1 MADVTLNIR
10 HNADQATGSVNSLSN
25 AMGRMAAN
33 SRSASTAGNAA
44 ANGFNKIGLACLNAG
59 RSASHG
65 ATGISK
71 FVSSLGRIAYYRA
84 IRTAIKYVGKAFS
97 DGLQA
102 AYAFSKANQPADY
115 AKLAGAMDGIKK
127 AASTMSL
134 QLGAAFGGLI
144 TAIAPVLIKIIN
156 LVTQAADAIT
166 RFFAALSG
174 SGYYKH
180 AAEGFD
186 DVGDS
191 AGGAGKKIKGLLASW
206 DELNVIGKES
216 GGGGGGSNTPDYS
229 GAYEWVEPF
238 SDWADLLQNGNFFGI
253 GQSINNALG
262 SILTVFDG
270 WLQKVRELHLGQKL
284 ADIIAGFFAPD
295 ENGEY
300 TTFKKAGETLADAL
314 IVILEFVEDFLR
326 DPPWDDIAGAFGA
339 FWDSFW
345 GKLKDSMDTTTI
357 TGGADGGFGEEGFQ
371 PYWDVIWNKLFPD
384 GWFTGNAPATGNALV
399 SKIDEEVFQPI
410 FEAIDNKINELD
422 QLIGNYMGLL
432 MAKADVW
439 EAKTKLAVLEWIAG
453 LTADITNGLAAM
465 ILKVKIWWQDVVVW
479 INEVDLS
486 WNEWLVGFYTAMEKI
501 KTPLQ
506 MVLNDLKQ
514 IILEKWGQLLRTLYD
529 DATTRKLLEYFGV
542 DLPGAIRNNNKAMG
556 EAQAEARELNEK
568 YEALKNGTYDVT
580 EEHAEIKDKIDSA
593 KKAIEDAKTKSAAY
607 KDELANM
614 KNVTAEDA
622 EQTGWL
628 KTAIENNTAALN
640 SAKDKVSVYEGELA
654 TLKGGMGE
662 TKTATEAATQK
673 TGAFVNVLNEV
684 DGTRKSKV
692 EAEVKDEAVQ
702 AYKKGLETPWGAKIG
717 VALQSGTE
725 TVLNTVK
732 GAFDAVK
739 DKTGKLTISQD
750 KKNPKPK
757 DLDKMATAY
766 NKFKDDSTK
775 NGTVNLTSSGDLLKT
790 VGETLFLVTITNLWN
805 NLDAGTK
812 KLKVDLDVDKTTKDF
827 VTGWNKMSDKTVR
840 FAISVDEEMK
850 SKWNYLVNKWN
861 KGPLADAYG
870 RLPLFAKDGGFL
882 EKGQLFIAREAGPEL
897 VGTMGGQTA
906 VANNEQIVS
915 GIQYGV
921 AQANSEQNELIRQQN
936 SILLQLLDKE
946 ITLSPSVAL
955 GQVMARSAALYGRA

>member
-180 AAEGFD
+180 ASEGFD

-262 SILTVFDG
+262 SILTVFDE
-270 WLQKVRELHLGQKL
+270 WLQKVRELHLGKKL
-284 ADIIAGFFAPD
+284 AEIVNGFFAPD

-314 IVILEFVEDFLR
+314 IVVLDAIEDFLTNADWDR
-326 DPPWDDIAGAFGA
+326 IGAAFKTFVKSFWDKLSEYFKTGGDEDFTPYWDADFDFDLADLFEEGSSGWNFIKTWQAIFGSIGDLFKQSTWDDI
-339 FWDSFW
+339 
-345 GKLKDSMDTTTI
+345 
-357 TGGADGGFGEEGFQ
+357 GF
-371 PYWDVIWNKLFPD
+371 D
-384 GWFTGNAPATGNALV
+384 
-399 SKIDEEVFQPI
+399 
-410 FEAIDNKINELD
+410 
-422 QLIGNYMGLL
+422 IGNGL
-432 MAKADVW
+432 
-439 EAKTKLAVLEWIAG
+439 EQIG
-453 LTADITNGLAAM
+453 L
-465 ILKVKIWWQDVVVW
+465 KFKIWWQKVVIW
-479 INEVDLS
+479 LNERDLE
-486 WNEWLVGFYTAMEKI
+486 WNEGLAKFYLGLEKV
-501 KTPLQ
+501 KVPLQ
-506 MVLNDLKQ
+506 MVFNDIKQIAIKGWKDFLELLNDSNAASFLAK
-514 IILEKWGQLLRTLYD
+514 I
-529 DATTRKLLEYFGV
+529 FGV
-542 DLPGAIRNNNKAMG
+542 DLPGAIEKANKAMTDAKT
-556 EAQAEARELNEK
+556 EAWYLDQE
-568 YEALKNGTYDVT
+568 YTALQNGTYDLSQKYPELTGKIDANKAAIADAKEKSAKYQEQLDTLQNGIDVT
-580 EEHAEIKDKIDSA
+580 TTATQAATAATGDLVKTVNEIDGTRTAILDTEFDENGEKVLQTVVQEISDYDKIDATADLGFDVPTEDQQRLKDAWNSVSA
-593 KKAIEDAKTKSAAY
+593 YGKASGTASLGYGYAAGALNTLNGAKTNLSEYGKISA
-607 KDELANM
+607 
-614 KNVTAEDA
+614 
-622 EQTGWL
+622 
-628 KTAIENNTAALN
+628 
-640 SAKDKVSVYEGELA
+640 SATIGINGDKAV
-654 TLKGGMGE
+654 
-662 TKTATEAATQK
+662 TEALPTIK
-673 TGAFVNVLNEV
+673 EAFN
-684 DGTRKSKV
+684 
-692 EAEVKDEAVQ
+692 
-702 AYKKGLETPWGAKIG
+702 
-717 VALQSGTE
+717 
-725 TVLNTVK
+725 
-732 GAFDAVK
+732 AVK
-739 DKTGKLTISQD
+739 DKTGTVTVNKAG
-750 KKNPKPK
+750 NAKPK
-757 DLDKMATAY
+757 DLDKLAASY
-766 NKFKDDSTK
+766 GKFKDDSAK
-775 NGTVNLTSSGDLLKT
+775 NGTLNLNSNGNLLEL
-790 VGETLFLVTITNLWN
+790 VAGTLFLTTVTNLWN
-805 NLDAGTK
+805 NLKAGTK
-812 KLKVDLDVDKTTKDF
+812 NLKVDLDVDKKAIDF
-827 VTGWNKMSDKTVR
+827 VSGWNKMSDKTVR

-850 SKWNYLVNKWN
+850 SKWNYLGKKWN
-861 KGPLADAYG
+861 NSPLASEYG
-870 RLPLFAKDGGFL
+870 TLPLFAKGGFP
-882 EKGQLFIAREAGPEL
+882 EKGQLFIANEAGPEL
-897 VGTMGGQTA
+897 VSTMGGQTA
-906 VANNEQIVS
+906 VANNDQIIA
-915 GIQYGV
+915 GIQRGTE
-921 AQANSEQNELIRQQN
+921 QANEEQNELLRGIYAGVMKMMQN
-936 SILLQLLDKE
+936 GL
-946 ITLSPSVAL
+946 TVSPSVGL
-955 GQVMARSAALYGRA
+955 GQVVARSNALYGRA

>member
-10 HNADQATGSVNSLSN
+10 HNADQATGSVISLSN

-166 RFFAALSG
+166 RFFAALAG

-262 SILTVFDG
+262 SVLTVFDG
-270 WLQKVRELHLGQKL
+270 WLQKVRELHLGKKL
-284 ADIIAGFFAPD
+284 AEIVNGFFAPD

-314 IVILEFVEDFLR
+314 IVVLDAIEDFLTNADWDR
-326 DPPWDDIAGAFGA
+326 IGGAFKTFVKSFWAKLSEYFKTGGDEDFTPYWDIDFDFDLADLFEEGSSGWNFIKTWQAIFGSIGDLFKQSTWDDI
-339 FWDSFW
+339 
-345 GKLKDSMDTTTI
+345 
-357 TGGADGGFGEEGFQ
+357 GF
-371 PYWDVIWNKLFPD
+371 D
-384 GWFTGNAPATGNALV
+384 
-399 SKIDEEVFQPI
+399 
-410 FEAIDNKINELD
+410 
-422 QLIGNYMGLL
+422 IGNGL
-432 MAKADVW
+432 
-439 EAKTKLAVLEWIAG
+439 EQIG
-453 LTADITNGLAAM
+453 L
-465 ILKVKIWWQDVVVW
+465 KFKIWWQKVVIW
-479 INEVDLS
+479 LNERDLE
-486 WNEWLVGFYTAMEKI
+486 WNEGLAKFYLGLEKV
-501 KTPLQ
+501 KVPLQ
-506 MVLNDLKQ
+506 MVFNDIKQIAIKGWKDFLELLNDSNAASFLAK
-514 IILEKWGQLLRTLYD
+514 I
-529 DATTRKLLEYFGV
+529 FGV
-542 DLPGAIRNNNKAMG
+542 DLPGAIEKANKAMTDAKT
-556 EAQAEARELNEK
+556 EAWYLDQE
-568 YEALKNGTYDVT
+568 YTALQNGTYDLSQKYPELTGAIGANKAAIADAKEKSEKYQEQLDALQNGIDVT
-580 EEHAEIKDKIDSA
+580 TTATQAATAATGDLVKTVNEIDGTRTAILDTEFDENGEKVLQTVVQEISDYDKIDATADLGFDVPTEDQKRLQDAWNSVSA
-593 KKAIEDAKTKSAAY
+593 YGKASGTASLGYGYAAGALNTLNGAKTNLSEYGKISA
-607 KDELANM
+607 
-614 KNVTAEDA
+614 
-622 EQTGWL
+622 
-628 KTAIENNTAALN
+628 
-640 SAKDKVSVYEGELA
+640 SATIGINGDKAV
-654 TLKGGMGE
+654 
-662 TKTATEAATQK
+662 TEALPTIK
-673 TGAFVNVLNEV
+673 EAFN
-684 DGTRKSKV
+684 
-692 EAEVKDEAVQ
+692 
-702 AYKKGLETPWGAKIG
+702 
-717 VALQSGTE
+717 
-725 TVLNTVK
+725 
-732 GAFDAVK
+732 AVK
-739 DKTGKLTISQD
+739 DKNGKLTISQD
-750 KKNPKPK
+750 KKNPSPK
-757 DLDKMATAY
+757 VLNTLATAY
-766 NKFKDDSTK
+766 DRFKNDSTK
-775 NGTVNLTSSGDLLKT
+775 KGTVSLTSGGDLLKT
-790 VGETLFLVTITNLWN
+790 VGETLLLATITNLWK
-805 NLDAGTK
+805 NLNAGTK
-812 KLKVDLDVDKTTKDF
+812 KLKVDLDVDKKAIDF
-827 VTGWNKMSDKTVR
+827 VSSWNKMSDKTVR

-850 SKWNYLVNKWN
+850 SKWNYLGKKWN
-861 KGPLADAYG
+861 NSPLASAYG
-870 RLPLFAKDGGFL
+870 RLPLFAHGGFP
-882 EKGQLFIAREAGPEL
+882 EKGQLFIANEAGPEL
-897 VGTMGGQTA
+897 VSTMGGQTA
-906 VANNEQIVS
+906 VANNDQIIA
-915 GIQYGV
+915 GIQRGTE
-921 AQANSEQNELIRQQN
+921 QANEEQNELLRQQN
-936 SILLQLLDKE
+936 SILMRLLNKE
-946 ITLSPSVAL
+946 FTLSPSVAL

>member
-84 IRTAIKYVGKAFS
+84 IRTAIKYVGKAFT

-134 QLGAAFGGLI
+134 QLGAAFGGLL

-262 SILTVFDG
+262 SVLTVFDG
-270 WLQKVRELHLGQKL
+270 WLQKVGELHLGKKL
-284 ADIIAGFFAPD
+284 AEIVNGFFAPD

-314 IVILEFVEDFLR
+314 IVVLDAIEDFLTNA
-326 DPPWDDIAGAFGA
+326 DWDRIGEAFKT
-339 FWDSFW
+339 FVKSFW
-345 GKLKDSMDTTTI
+345 AKLSEYFK
-357 TGGADGGFGEEGFQ
+357 TGGDENFT
-371 PYWDVIWNKLFPD
+371 PYWDVDSDFDLADLFEEGSSGWNFIKTWQAIFGSIGDLFKQSTWD
-384 GWFTGNAPATGNALV
+384 DIGF
-399 SKIDEEVFQPI
+399 D
-410 FEAIDNKINELD
+410 
-422 QLIGNYMGLL
+422 IGNGL
-432 MAKADVW
+432 
-439 EAKTKLAVLEWIAG
+439 EQIG
-453 LTADITNGLAAM
+453 L
-465 ILKVKIWWQDVVVW
+465 KFKIWWQKVVIW
-479 INEVDLS
+479 LNERDLE
-486 WNEWLVGFYTAMEKI
+486 WNEGLAKFYLGLEKV
-501 KTPLQ
+501 KVPLQ
-506 MVLNDLKQ
+506 MVFNDIKQIAIKGWKDFLELLNDSNAASFLAKM
-514 IILEKWGQLLRTLYD
+514 
-529 DATTRKLLEYFGV
+529 FGV
-542 DLPGAIRNNNKAMG
+542 DLPGAIEKANKAMTDAKT
-556 EAQAEARELNEK
+556 EAWYLDQE
-568 YEALKNGTYDVT
+568 YTALQNGTYDLSQKYPELTGAIGANKAAIADAKEKSEKYQEQLDALQNGIDVT
-580 EEHAEIKDKIDSA
+580 TTATQAATAATGDLVKTVNEIDGTRTATLTTEFDENGEKVLQTVVQEISDYDKIDATADLGFDVPTEDQKRLQDAWNSVSA
-593 KKAIEDAKTKSAAY
+593 YGKASGTASLGYGYAAGALNTLNGAKTSLDEYGKISANATIGINGD
-607 KDELANM
+607 KA
-614 KNVTAEDA
+614 VTDA
-622 EQTGWL
+622 LPTIKE
-628 KTAIENNTAALN
+628 
-640 SAKDKVSVYEGELA
+640 
-654 TLKGGMGE
+654 
-662 TKTATEAATQK
+662 
-673 TGAFVNVLNEV
+673 
-684 DGTRKSKV
+684 
-692 EAEVKDEAVQ
+692 
-702 AYKKGLETPWGAKIG
+702 
-717 VALQSGTE
+717 
-725 TVLNTVK
+725 
-732 GAFDAVK
+732 AFDAVK
-739 DKTGKLTISQD
+739 DKSGKLTISQD

-757 DLDKMATAY
+757 DLDKLATAY
-766 NKFKDDSTK
+766 GKFKDDSTK
-775 NGTVNLTSSGDLLKT
+775 NGTLTLNSGGNLLAMVSDALYLAVIS
-790 VGETLFLVTITNLWN
+790 NLWAGIS
-805 NLDAGTK
+805 AGTK
-812 KLKVDLDVDKTTKDF
+812 KLKVDLDVDKTAIDF
-827 VTGWNKMSDKTVR
+827 VDGWNKMSNKTLTFKLQVEDAMKNR
-840 FAISVDEEMK
+840 WNNFA
-850 SKWNYLVNKWN
+850 NNWN
-861 KGPLADAYG
+861 KVGALKQLFEVKTLAS
-870 RLPLFAKDGGFL
+870 GGMVD
-882 EKGQLFIAREAGPEL
+882 KGQLFVAREAGPEM

>member
-71 FVSSLGRIAYYRA
+71 FVSSLGRIAYYRM
-84 IRTAIKYVGKAFS
+84 IRTAIKYVGKAFT

-134 QLGAAFGGLI
+134 QLGAAFGGLL

-180 AAEGFD
+180 ASEGFD
-186 DVGDS
+186 DLGDS

-206 DELNVIGKES
+206 DELNVIGKET
-216 GGGGGGSNTPDYS
+216 GGGGSGSSTPDYS

-253 GQSINNALG
+253 GESINNALG

-357 TGGADGGFGEEGFQ
+357 TGGADGGFGEEGFK
-371 PYWDVIWNKLFPD
+371 PFWDVIWDKLFPD
-384 GWFTGNAPATGNALV
+384 GWFTGDAPATGNALI
-399 SKIDEEVFQPI
+399 SKIDEKVFRPI

-439 EAKTKLAVLEWIAG
+439 EAKTKLAVLNWIAE

-486 WNEWLVGFYTAMEKI
+486 WNEWLVSFYTAVEKI
-501 KTPLQ
+501 KVPLQ

-514 IILEKWGQLLRTLYD
+514 IFLQKWGEFLRSLD
-529 DATTRKLLEYFGV
+529 DPVTRKILDYLGI
-542 DLPGAIRNNNKAMG
+542 DLPAAIRKNNAAMG
-556 EAQAEARELNEK
+556 EAQKEARELDEK
-568 YEALKNGTYDVT
+568 YKALQDGTYDVT
-580 EEHAEIKDKIDSA
+580 QEHTWLKDKIDAA

-607 KDELANM
+607 GTELTNM
-614 KNVTAEDA
+614 KNVTAEDVK
-622 EQTGWL
+622 QTGWL
-628 KTAIENNTAALN
+628 KTAVDNNTAALN
-640 SAKDKVSVYEGELA
+640 TAKDKVATYKGELEK
-654 TLKGGMGE
+654 LKEGTDK
-662 TKTATEAATQK
+662 TKTATSEAK
-673 TGAFVNVLNEV
+673 VEVEGFVGELNGV
-684 DGTRKSKV
+684 SGTRKSTV
-692 EAEVKDEAVQ
+692 EASVKDDEVN
-702 AYKKGLETPWGAKIG
+702 AYKKALETPWGAKIG
-717 VALQSGTE
+717 VTLQTGTE
-725 TVLNTVK
+725 AVLNTVK
-732 GAFDAVK
+732 DAFDAVK
-739 DKTGKLTISQD
+739 DKTGKLTITQD
-750 KKNPKPK
+750 KKNPKPG
-757 DLDKMATAY
+757 DLNKMATAY
-766 NKFKDDSTK
+766 NQFKDNSTK
-775 NGTVNLTSSGDLLKT
+775 NGTLNLTKKGNLLEM
-790 VGETLFLVTITNLWN
+790 VGNSLYLTIITAAWN
-805 NLDAGTK
+805 NISAGTK
-812 KLKVDLDVDKTTKDF
+812 NLKLQVSVDKAIMEF
-827 VTGWNKMSDKTVR
+827 VAGWNKMSDKTVT
-840 FAISVDEEMK
+840 FKLQVEDAMK
-850 SKWNYLVNKWN
+850 YKWNSFVDKWN
-861 KGPLADAYG
+861 SVGALKSLFELKKLASG
-870 RLPLFAKDGGFL
+870 GILPNS
-882 EKGQLFIAREAGPEL
+882 GQLFIAREAGPEL

-906 VANNEQIVS
+906 VANNDQIVS

-936 SILLQLLDKE
+936 SILMQLLNKD
-946 ITLSPSVAL
+946 ITISPSVAL
-955 GQVMARSAALYGRA
+955 GQVVARSTAMYGRA

>member
-65 ATGISK
+65 ATSISK

-270 WLQKVRELHLGQKL
+270 WLQKVREMHLGKKL
-284 ADIIAGFFAPD
+284 AEIVNGFFAPD

-314 IVILEFVEDFLR
+314 IVVLEAIEDFLTNADWDR
-326 DPPWDDIAGAFGA
+326 IGEAFKTFVKSFWAKLSESFKTGGDGDFTPYWDEDSDFDLADLFEEGSSGWKFVKTWQAIFGSIGDLFKQSTWDDI
-339 FWDSFW
+339 
-345 GKLKDSMDTTTI
+345 
-357 TGGADGGFGEEGFQ
+357 GF
-371 PYWDVIWNKLFPD
+371 D
-384 GWFTGNAPATGNALV
+384 
-399 SKIDEEVFQPI
+399 
-410 FEAIDNKINELD
+410 
-422 QLIGNYMGLL
+422 IGNGL
-432 MAKADVW
+432 
-439 EAKTKLAVLEWIAG
+439 EQIG
-453 LTADITNGLAAM
+453 L
-465 ILKVKIWWQDVVVW
+465 KFKIWWQKVVIW
-479 INEVDLS
+479 LNERDLE
-486 WNEWLVGFYTAMEKI
+486 WNEK
-501 KTPLQ
+501 P
-506 MVLNDLKQ
+506 
-514 IILEKWGQLLRTLYD
+514 
-529 DATTRKLLEYFGV
+529 
-542 DLPGAIRNNNKAMG
+542 
-556 EAQAEARELNEK
+556 
-568 YEALKNGTYDVT
+568 
-580 EEHAEIKDKIDSA
+580 
-593 KKAIEDAKTKSAAY
+593 
-607 KDELANM
+607 
-614 KNVTAEDA
+614 
-622 EQTGWL
+622 
-628 KTAIENNTAALN
+628 
-640 SAKDKVSVYEGELA
+640 
-654 TLKGGMGE
+654 
-662 TKTATEAATQK
+662 
-673 TGAFVNVLNEV
+673 
-684 DGTRKSKV
+684 
-692 EAEVKDEAVQ
+692 
-702 AYKKGLETPWGAKIG
+702 
-717 VALQSGTE
+717 SG
-725 TVLNTVK
+725 
-732 GAFDAVK
+732 
-739 DKTGKLTISQD
+739 
-750 KKNPKPK
+750 P
-757 DLDKMATAY
+757 
-766 NKFKDDSTK
+766 
-775 NGTVNLTSSGDLLKT
+775 
-790 VGETLFLVTITNLWN
+790 
-805 NLDAGTK
+805 
-812 KLKVDLDVDKTTKDF
+812 
-827 VTGWNKMSDKTVR
+827 
-840 FAISVDEEMK
+840 
-850 SKWNYLVNKWN
+850 
-861 KGPLADAYG
+861 
-870 RLPLFAKDGGFL
+870 
-882 EKGQLFIAREAGPEL
+882 
-897 VGTMGGQTA
+897 
-906 VANNEQIVS
+906 
-915 GIQYGV
+915 
-921 AQANSEQNELIRQQN
+921 
-936 SILLQLLDKE
+936 
-946 ITLSPSVAL
+946 
-955 GQVMARSAALYGRA
+955 